1 LVDKERVIM
10 TELTSIQT
18 MGLSRLAGVG
28 AAGEAGRATG
38 AQGTS
43 SARRQSDAVE
53 VSPVA
58 QARAAELSGVRWDKV
73 KAARELI
80 AKGAYET
87 PERLEATIDAL
98 LKDLRA

>member
-1 LVDKERVIM
+1 M

-18 MGLSRLAGVG
+18 TGLGRLVG
-28 AAGEAGRATG
+28 GAPGEAGRLGG
-38 AQGTS
+38 AQSTA
-43 SARRQSDAVE
+43 SARRVVDAVE
-53 VSPVA
+53 VSPQA